1 MLEHGT
7 AGRRWWTL
15 LAVVFLVALTA
26 RGAAAWTFRH
36 QPLGG
41 DEIEYDAL
49 ARGMAETGRY
59 TRQPG
64 FSTMLYSAEP
74 GAPTSF
80 RPPGW
85 PFVLAGLYRIFGH
98 APMPARLA
106 LAAWNAAGCVLLV
119 LLLARLSF
127 DRRAALA
134 AGLVWALWP
143 ASVWY
148 PGTRSTT
155 LSTESLAIP
164 VLFLALL
171 TLAHVDNGHAATP
184 LAAGILFGCCALVR
198 SNFLL
203 LIPLAAAWIVVA
215 TAGGRRPRLQRAVL
229 LVLGGL
235 LVVCPWMLRN
245 RVLLVSFTI
254 ATQREPIFLGNNS
267 WARGSYD
274 SEFFNNIQSA
284 QVAWMLARHE
294 HFEKRS
300 EVEKGR
306 IYTEEAI
313 TYARQHPVR
322 QAWLVARRALLFLSP
337 LREKEDADN
346 LFDWAFAPVGVLCL
360 VGGAW
365 VVKAN
370 PRSTAMLALPV
381 LATFLTC
388 LLVLFLPRY
397 RYPAEPML
405 IALACLSVSEGIAR
419 HGARLTL
426 GLLSLLVAS
435 SVGLALVM
443 G

>member
-1 MLEHGT
+1 M
-7 AGRRWWTL
+7 
-15 LAVVFLVALTA
+15 
-26 RGAAAWTFRH
+26 
-36 QPLGG
+36 
-41 DEIEYDAL
+41 
-49 ARGMAETGRY
+49 
-59 TRQPG
+59 
-64 FSTMLYSAEP
+64 
-74 GAPTSF
+74 
-80 RPPGW
+80 
-85 PFVLAGLYRIFGH
+85 FGE

-106 LAAWNAAGCVLLV
+106 LAVWNAAGCVILV
-119 LLLARLSF
+119 LLLSRLAF

-134 AGLVWALWP
+134 AGVVWALWP

-164 VLFLALL
+164 VLFIALL
-171 TLAHVDNGHAATP
+171 TLAHVGNGRAATP
-184 LAAGILFGCCALVR
+184 LVAGVLFGCCALVR
-198 SNFLL
+198 SNFSL
-203 LIPLAAAWIVVA
+203 LIPLAAAWILVA
-215 TAGGRRPRLQRAVL
+215 TEGRRRQRLQRAVL

-245 RVLLVSFTI
+245 RVLLGSFTI
-254 ATQREPIFLGNNS
+254 ATQREPLFLGNNA

-274 SEFFNNIQSA
+274 SEFFNDINSA

-294 HFEKRS
+294 HFEKRT

-306 IYTEEAI
+306 IYTEEAV
-313 TYARQHPVR
+313 TYARQHPER
-322 QAWLVARRALLFLSP
+322 QAWLVARRALLFMSP

-346 LFDWAFAPVGVLCL
+346 LFDWAFAPIGVLCL
-360 VGGAW
+360 IGGAW

-370 PRSTAMLALPV
+370 PRSASMLALPI

-405 IALACLSVSEGIAR
+405 IALACLSVSEGITR
-419 HGARLTL
+419 HGAPMTL
-426 GLLSLLVAS
+426 GLLGLLVAS
-435 SVGLALVM
+435 SVGLALLM